1 MGAVDKQSRTI
12 SVKVNGTEAKYVERQ
27 KEEFEWIMPE
37 NSTVHNVV
45 PFHKG
50 EKGASGRE
58 KKKRSYTLIAV
69 ISTAVLLGTG
79 FGMGMIQLLTSEGSA
94 PQKTAPVVNTA
105 NTGEQDQGLETKE
118 STAAPLPSLVLY
130 FVQGGA
136 FSVKEKGEAALAG
149 YREKGLGGAL
159 KPAEDKYLLVMGM
172 AHDEQTVDE
181 LMVQYKE
188 KGIPVLKKKW
198 EISAL
203 KEDKQYSSLLADVQS
218 LYTEL
223 VTYVATV
230 QMDKKVDEKEVQS
243 IEKKWKKIEK
253 EGKAIKRKDIQKLL
267 TYTSVA
273 VQTAKTGKNDIET
286 VTKLEQMIVDGLLSY
301 ENIVSEK
308 EKSYNN

>member
-1 MGAVDKQSRTI
+1 MGALDKQSRTI

-27 KEEFEWIMPE
+27 KEEFEWVMPE
-37 NSTVHNVV
+37 NSATHNVV

-50 EKGASGRE
+50 EKVASGRE
-58 KKKRSYTLIAV
+58 KKKRSYTLVAV

-79 FGMGMIQLLTSEGSA
+79 FGMGMIQLLTSEGNA
-94 PQKTAPVVNTA
+94 PQKTAPVVSTA
-105 NTGEQDQGLETKE
+105 NTSEQEKSLETKE
-118 STAAPLPSLVLY
+118 STAAPLSSLTLY

-136 FSVKEKGEAALAG
+136 FSVKEKGEAALAE
-149 YREKGLGGAL
+149 YKEKGLGGAL
-159 KPAEDKYLLVMGM
+159 KPAGDKYLLVMGV

-181 LMVQYKE
+181 LMAQYKA

-198 EISAL
+198 EIAA
-203 KEDKQYSSLLADVQS
+203 KEDEEYSSLFADVQS

-230 QMDKKVDEKEVQS
+230 QMDKKVDKKEVQS
-243 IEKKWKKIEK
+243 IEKKWKQIEK
-253 EGKAIKRKDIQKLL
+253 EGKAIKREDIQKLL

-273 VQTAKTGKNDIET
+273 VQTVKTGKSDMET
-286 VTKLEQMIVDGLLSY
+286 VAKLKQMIVDGLLSY
-301 ENIVSEK
+301 EKIVSQK